1 MANASPIALR
11 ACASFQIFTDICI
24 LGQFVIYR
32 KNTKA
37 ASVSEKPEY
46 EKVVQVSDPPKVD
59 MVYTSINSEK

>member
-1 MANASPIALR
+1 MANASPFALR

-37 ASVSEKPEY
+37 ASVSQKPNY
-46 EKVVQVSDPPKVD
+46 EKIVQASDPPKVD
-59 MVYTSINSEK
+59 MVYASINSDN